1 MNTPHAPRGGNA
13 DQSTSWR
20 LARAERLPPIQGP
33 QTGAGRVGGP
43 RAAGGPPAGAAAVAN
58 GLTAPRG
65 IKTRAAL
72 RSSNP
77 GSGRTP
83 KGNELRALKRSVH
96 PVFRAELFTVA
107 QARKQPAS
115 TDNGVN
121 KETVSC
127 GHFRLTKGGDLPL
140 AAAWT
145 TLEDPEI
152 SLARNSTTAPSH
164 PPVTSRSRVRGLGGG
179 PGRGRRGGAGEGHG
193 AAVTQGE

>member
-1 MNTPHAPRGGNA
+1 MPNGSRQHRACKQALGG
-13 DQSTSWR
+13 W
-20 LARAERLPPIQGP
+20 
-33 QTGAGRVGGP
+33 GGP

-83 KGNELRALKRSVH
+83 KGNERRALKRSVH

-107 QARKQPAS
+107 QARKQPVS
-115 TDNGVN
+115 TDKGIN
-121 KETVSC
+121 KEAVSC

-140 AAAWT
+140 AAWT

-164 PPVTSRSRVRGLGGG
+164 PPVTPRSRIRELEGGQRPA
-179 PGRGRRGGAGEGHG
+179 PGWRR
-193 AAVTQGE
+193 